1 MSLIALFMNMNSKQA
16 LDIKKKIK
24 NLIKK
29 KKNTQNKANVDAN
42 VG

>member
-29 KKNTQNKANVDAN
+29 KKIHRTKQT
-42 VG
+42 